1 MSPTA
6 VGLLVLAA
14 SVAASAAIVLA
25 WRRQRQGTLMPKA
38 RATPAGTGLPTPPR
52 SRGRTSEDLRATGA
66 ADGTANETALSSP
79 AGKSDAHAT
88 NLAWIKPEAVLLLGG
103 LLLTVFGQAIFQQT
117 PPEARRMPEIVLG
130 IGLAIFLVGGALAQG
145 SLARWPRW
153 QAAQGLARWLGVTA
167 GQACCLLLSPV
178 FAVVAGTAAGPSEK
192 MIDPVVGMWAWALA
206 ILLVVMGTWPS
217 SMPRWSPSWKIM
229 GPALGLFLAA
239 LLIRGI
245 QTASVPPILTGDE
258 GSAGL
263 SAYGWVKGTAN
274 NPFVVGWYSFPS
286 LYFML
291 QSFSIRLLGT
301 TTEAIR
307 LTSALVGALTVP
319 ALYLVARPWF
329 GNRAAFLAALYLAA
343 FHFHVNFSRIA
354 LNNVW
359 DGLGY
364 VIVLGALVH
373 GWRTGRRASFVL
385 AGLVLGL
392 LQYFYPSSRLLI
404 LLIAAWLLVAIVL
417 DRRRLRA
424 ALPNLALM
432 GLAAIVPVIP
442 LVMFYSRYPNEF
454 LAPLSRFSVL
464 GEWMKNEL
472 VITGDTVQAILL
484 RQFSLGFQAFT
495 VTPLRHWYMP
505 GTPILREVPAA
516 LFLAGLALMLLRL
529 RDERVWLIGLWLAAF
544 GAAGALSESTPAS
557 QRYVSV
563 APAVCLVVAYGVD
576 TTGEY
581 LARFWP
587 RLRKAIPVISLLLV
601 AALAVDDLRFYFLD
615 YTPNSQFGGDNG
627 WVAQKLGSYLR
638 GFPDTTYVAF
648 FGASRMGYG
657 SIPSLQYLAPQ
668 VDGTDMNNAWGSPDN
683 PPVSGQPLLYAFLP
697 EREVDLRAALA
708 AFPDGKL
715 VQMTSPSGSTLV
727 WVYQPP

>member
-1 MSPTA
+1 MSPS
-6 VGLLVLAA
+6 VELLALAA
-14 SVAASAAIVLA
+14 AVAASAAVVLA
-25 WRRQRQGTLMPKA
+25 WHRLRQGTLMAKA
-38 RATPAGTGLPTPPR
+38 KMTPAAPGPPTPPR
-52 SRGRTSEDLRATGA
+52 SRKRTAGDLRPSLV
-66 ADGTANETALSSP
+66 ADGRADETALPQPLGESVARP
-79 AGKSDAHAT
+79 T
-88 NLAWIKPEAVLLLGG
+88 NLAWIQPEVVLLLGG
-103 LLLTVFGQAIFQQT
+103 LLLTIFGQVTLEHA
-117 PPEARRMPEIVLG
+117 PLEARRTPAFILG
-130 IGLAIFLVGGALAQG
+130 LGLAVFLVGGALAQG

-153 QAAQGLARWLGVTA
+153 QAAQGITRWLGVTS
-167 GQACCLLLSPV
+167 GQACCLLLAPV
-178 FAVVAGTAAGPSEK
+178 FAIIAGTAAGVNEK
-192 MIDPVVGMWAWALA
+192 MADPVVGMWAWALA
-206 ILLVVMGTWPS
+206 ILLVVMGAWPS

-239 LLIRGI
+239 LLIRAI
-245 QTASVPPILTGDE
+245 QTASIPLILTGDE

-319 ALYLVARPWF
+319 ALYLVARPWL

-392 LQYFYPSSRLLI
+392 LQYFYPSSRLLV
-404 LLIAAWLLVAIVL
+404 LLVAAWLVVATLL
-417 DRRRLRA
+417 DRRRLLG
-424 ALPNLALM
+424 ALPNLRLM
-432 GLAAIVPVIP
+432 GLAAVIPVIP
-442 LVMFYSRYPNEF
+442 LVMFYLRFPNEF

-495 VTPLRHWYMP
+495 ATPLRHWYMP

-529 RDERVWLIGLWLAAF
+529 RDERIWLIGLWLAAF

-563 APAVCLVVAYGVD
+563 APAVCLVLAYGVD
-576 TTGEY
+576 TTGQY
-581 LARFWP
+581 LVRLWP
-587 RLRKAIPVISLLLV
+587 RLRKAIPAVSLLLI
-601 AALAVDDLRFYFLD
+601 AALAVDDLRFYFLE

-648 FGASRMGYG
+648 FGAPRMGFG

-668 VDGTDMNNAWGSPDN
+668 VDGTDMNYAWGSPDN
-683 PPVSGQPLLYAFLP
+683 PPVSGRPLLYAFLP
-697 EREVDLRAALA
+697 EREVELRAAMA
-708 AFPDGKL
+708 ALPDGEL
-715 VQMTSPSGSTLV
+715 VQMTSPTGGPLV

>member
-1 MSPTA
+1 MSPY
-6 VGLLVLAA
+6 VELLALAA
-14 SVAASAAIVLA
+14 AVAATAAIVLA

-38 RATPAGTGLPTPPR
+38 KMTPAAPGHPTPPR
-52 SRGRTSEDLRATGA
+52 SRKRTAGDLRPSVVVDGR
-66 ADGTANETALSSP
+66 ADETAQSQP
-79 AGKSDAHAT
+79 AGESVARPT
-88 NLAWIKPEAVLLLGG
+88 NLAWIQPEAVLLLGG
-103 LLLTVFGQAIFQQT
+103 LLLTVFGQVTFEHA
-117 PPEARRMPEIVLG
+117 PLEARRTPALILG
-130 IGLAIFLVGGALAQG
+130 LGLAVFLIGGALAQG

-153 QAAQGLARWLGVTA
+153 QAAQGLIRWLGVTA
-167 GQACCLLLSPV
+167 GQACCLLLAPI
-178 FAVVAGTAAGPSEK
+178 FAIVAGTAAGLNEK
-192 MIDPVVGMWAWALA
+192 MADPVVGMWAWALA
-206 ILLVVMGTWPS
+206 ILLVVMGAWPS

-245 QTASVPPILTGDE
+245 QTASVPQILTGDE

-319 ALYLVARPWF
+319 ALYLVARPWL

-359 DGLGY
+359 DGLGF

-385 AGLVLGL
+385 SGLFLGL
-392 LQYFYPSSRLLI
+392 LQYFYPSSRLLV
-404 LLIAAWLLVAIVL
+404 LLVAAWLVVATLL
-417 DRRRLRA
+417 DRRRLRG
-424 ALPNLALM
+424 ALPNLGLM
-432 GLAAIVPVIP
+432 GLAAVIPVIP
-442 LVMFYSRYPNEF
+442 LVMFYIRFPNEF

-472 VITGDTVQAILL
+472 VITGDTVQAILV

-495 VTPLRHWYMP
+495 ATPLRHWYMP

-529 RDERVWLIGLWLAAF
+529 RDERIWIIGLWLAAF

-563 APAVCLVVAYGVD
+563 APAVCLVLAYGVD
-576 TTGEY
+576 TTGQY
-581 LARFWP
+581 LVRLWP
-587 RLRKAIPVISLLLV
+587 RLRKAIPAASLLLV
-601 AALAVDDLRFYFLD
+601 AALAVDDLRFYFLE

-638 GFPDTTYVAF
+638 GYPDTTYVAF
-648 FGASRMGYG
+648 FGAPRMGFG

-668 VDGTDMNNAWGSPDN
+668 VDGTDMNYAWGSPDN
-683 PPVSGQPLLYAFLP
+683 PPVSGRPLLYAFLP
-697 EREVDLRAALA
+697 EREVELRAAMA
-708 AFPDGKL
+708 ALPDGEL
-715 VQMTSPSGSTLV
+715 VQMTSPTGGPLV
-727 WVYQPP
+727 WVYLPP

>member
-1 MSPTA
+1 L
-6 VGLLVLAA
+6 GE
-14 SVAASAAIVLA
+14 SVA
-25 WRRQRQGTLMPKA
+25 RP
-38 RATPAGTGLPTPPR
+38 
-52 SRGRTSEDLRATGA
+52 
-66 ADGTANETALSSP
+66 
-79 AGKSDAHAT
+79 T
-88 NLAWIKPEAVLLLGG
+88 NLAWIQPEVVLLLGG
-103 LLLTVFGQAIFQQT
+103 LLLTIFGQVTLEHA
-117 PPEARRMPEIVLG
+117 PLEARRTPAFILG
-130 IGLAIFLVGGALAQG
+130 LGLAVFLVGGALAQG

-153 QAAQGLARWLGVTA
+153 QAAQGITRWLGVTS
-167 GQACCLLLSPV
+167 GQACCLLLAPV
-178 FAVVAGTAAGPSEK
+178 FAVIAGTAAGLNEK
-192 MIDPVVGMWAWALA
+192 MADPVVGMWAWALA
-206 ILLVVMGTWPS
+206 ILLVVMGAWPS

-239 LLIRGI
+239 LLIRAI
-245 QTASVPPILTGDE
+245 QTASIPLILTGDE

-319 ALYLVARPWF
+319 ALYLVARPWL

-392 LQYFYPSSRLLI
+392 LQYFYPSSRLLV
-404 LLIAAWLLVAIVL
+404 LLVAAWLVVATLL
-417 DRRRLRA
+417 DRRRLLG
-424 ALPNLALM
+424 ALPNLRLM
-432 GLAAIVPVIP
+432 GLAAVIPVIP
-442 LVMFYSRYPNEF
+442 LVMFYLRFPNEF

-495 VTPLRHWYMP
+495 ATPLRHWYMP

-529 RDERVWLIGLWLAAF
+529 RDERIWLIGLWLAAF

-563 APAVCLVVAYGVD
+563 APAVCLVLAYGVD
-576 TTGEY
+576 TTGQY
-581 LARFWP
+581 LVRLWP
-587 RLRKAIPVISLLLV
+587 RLRKAIPAVSLLLI
-601 AALAVDDLRFYFLD
+601 AALAVDDLRFYFLE

-648 FGASRMGYG
+648 FGAPRMGFG

-668 VDGTDMNNAWGSPDN
+668 VDGTDMNYAWGSPDN
-683 PPVSGQPLLYAFLP
+683 PPVSGRPLLYAFLP
-697 EREVDLRAALA
+697 EREVELRAAMA
-708 AFPDGKL
+708 ALPDGEL
-715 VQMTSPSGSTLV
+715 VQMTSPTGGPLV

>member
-1 MSPTA
+1 MSPTLQ
-6 VGLLVLAA
+6 LLALAA
-14 SVAASAAIVLA
+14 AVAASAAIVLA
-25 WRRQRQGTLMPKA
+25 WRRQRQGTLMAKA
-38 RATPAGTGLPTPPR
+38 KVKPAAPGSPTPPR
-52 SRGRTSEDLRATGA
+52 SRRRTAGDLRPGVV
-66 ADGTANETALSSP
+66 ADETAQSQP
-79 AGKSDAHAT
+79 AGEPITRPT

-103 LLLTVFGQAIFQQT
+103 LLLTVFGQVTLEHA
-117 PPEARRMPEIVLG
+117 PLEARRTPALILG
-130 IGLAIFLVGGALAQG
+130 LGLAVFLVGGALAQG
-145 SLARWPRW
+145 SIPRWPRW
-153 QAAQGLARWLGVTA
+153 QAAQGITRWLGITA
-167 GQACCLLLSPV
+167 GQACCLLLAPV
-178 FAVVAGTAAGPSEK
+178 FAIIAGMAAGLNEK
-192 MIDPVVGMWAWALA
+192 MTDPVVGMWAWALA
-206 ILLVVMGTWPS
+206 ILLVVMGSWPS

-245 QTASVPPILTGDE
+245 QTTTIPQILTGDE

-319 ALYLVARPWF
+319 ALYLVARPWL

-373 GWRTGRRASFVL
+373 GWRTGRRASFAL

-404 LLIAAWLLVAIVL
+404 LLVAAWLVAAAIL

-424 ALPNLALM
+424 ALPNLGLM
-432 GLAAIVPVIP
+432 GLAATIPVIP
-442 LVMFYSRYPNEF
+442 LVMFYVRFPNEF

-495 VTPLRHWYMP
+495 ATPLRHWYMP

-529 RDERVWLIGLWLAAF
+529 RDERIWLIGLWLAAF

-576 TTGEY
+576 TTGQY
-581 LARFWP
+581 LVRLWP
-587 RLRKAIPVISLLLV
+587 RLRKAIPAVSILLV
-601 AALAVDDLRFYFLD
+601 AALAVDDLRFYFLE

-638 GFPDTTYVAF
+638 EFPDTTYVAF
-648 FGASRMGYG
+648 FGAPRMGFG

-668 VDGTDMNNAWGSPDN
+668 VDGTDMPYAWGSPEN
-683 PPVSGQPLLYAFLP
+683 PPVSGRPLLYAFLP
-697 EREVDLRAALA
+697 EREVELRAAMA
-708 AFPDGKL
+708 ALPDGEL
-715 VQMTSPSGSTLV
+715 VQMTSPTGGPLV
-727 WVYQPP
+727 WVYLPP